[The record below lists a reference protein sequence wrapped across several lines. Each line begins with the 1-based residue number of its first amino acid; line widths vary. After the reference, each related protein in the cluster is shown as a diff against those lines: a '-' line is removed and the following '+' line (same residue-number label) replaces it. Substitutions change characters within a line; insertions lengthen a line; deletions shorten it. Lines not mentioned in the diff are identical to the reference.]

1 MLEILHD
8 SKFMGNLVSLHQ
20 LLIHKLSGYCS
31 LGSLLVTLLDD
42 RKSAPGIQYGK
53 KRINPEL
60 H

>member
-31 LGSLLVTLLDD
+31 LGSLLVTLLND
-42 RKSAPGIQYGK
+42 RKSAPGIQHGK